1 MSISPTCPDVTGQQL
16 IAVVQ
21 RAAAAGTLALL
32 SFHGVGGE
40 YLSVSRQA
48 HDELLQYLAEH
59 RDVCWTASFIS
70 IMRHV
75 RGAQGCADAFSISR
89 CSNR

>member
-1 MSISPTCPDVTGQQL
+1 M
-16 IAVVQ
+16 Q

-32 SFHGVGGE
+32 TFHGVGGE

-48 HDELLQYLAEH
+48 HDELPQYLADR
-59 RDVCWTASFIS
+59 RDIYWTASFIS

-75 RGAQGCADAFSISR
+75 RSAR
-89 CSNR
+89 